1 VTADAKDETPETE
14 AARVSAG
21 AAVDAAALVASTDVE
36 AALTAALA
44 RVSADMLAASRKNQI
59 NALWERMQAVIAGLL
74 TLATIVAA
82 FRDPEHIPLVL
93 TNALFVV
100 LGFYFGRTN
109 HARPTPTH
117 PYGDAQ

>member
-1 VTADAKDETPETE
+1 MTPATE

-21 AAVDAAALVASTDVE
+21 AAVDAAKLIASADVE
-36 AALTAALA
+36 AILTAALA
-44 RVSADMLAASRKNQI
+44 QVTADALAAQRKNQI
-59 NALWERMQAVIAGLL
+59 NALWERMQAVIAAIL
-74 TLATIVAA
+74 TLSVVTAA

-117 PYGDAQ
+117 PGGE